1 MNADGR
7 RCTIRSEQSGEPGY
21 FRPPRL
27 VGVEH
32 MAVPRYL
39 PRWMILVIDTA
50 LCVLALLAAYQLRF
64 NFQVPNHEYELL
76 WPMLPVFLL
85 VRAGSLAAARI
96 HKGLVKHTSTEDARR
111 IFLTVLAGSAVFGLL
126 SAVRFYLMDGIYFL
140 PRTVIIIDFMA
151 TAMLLIA
158 SRIAVKLLY
167 LRAKGSGK
175 NEVRVVLYGAG
186 AAGLITKRTLERDG
200 SARYKVEAFVDD
212 DSKRSGQRLEGV
224 PILPVEK
231 LPELL
236 RDGDIDQVIITIL
249 HPEPEN
255 RRRVVDACMAAKTHV
270 LSVPPVHDWING
282 QLSRGQIR
290 EVRIEDLLGRAPIS
304 LDDAPLKE
312 RFAGKRV
319 LVTGAAGSIG
329 SEIARQLLSI
339 GVEEAVL
346 LDNAESALYDLEMEL
361 KAKGRTNFRP
371 VIGDVRD
378 RDALGRL
385 FAEVRPEIVFHAAAY
400 KHVPLME
407 AQPDQAVRTNVMGTR
422 NVAELCC
429 TNNVEECVLVST
441 DKAVNP
447 TSVMG
452 ASKRVAEQYVQSLT
466 PSQPSPGGRG
476 NTLSQPSPGGKGNT
490 PSQPSLGEKGN
501 TLSQP
506 SLGGKGPECGT
517 RFVTTRFG
525 NVLGSSGS
533 VIPLFRKQIAE
544 GGPVTVTDPD
554 VTRFFMT
561 IPEACRLVLEAG
573 AMGKGGEIFVFD
585 MGAPVRIIDLAEKM
599 IRLSGKEPG
608 RDIAITI
615 TGLRPGEKR
624 FEELLA
630 SAENTLPTHHPRI
643 LIGKTRSLESE
654 YVRERVEALVR
665 CAGMGNAE
673 ECRKLLKQL
682 VPEYTTGG

>member
-1 MNADGR
+1 
-7 RCTIRSEQSGEPGY
+7 
-21 FRPPRL
+21 
-27 VGVEH
+27 
-32 MAVPRYL
+32 MAMPRYI
-39 PRWMILVIDTA
+39 PRWTILVIDSA
-50 LCVLALLAAYQLRF
+50 LCAAALLAAYQLRF
-64 NFQVPNHEYELL
+64 NFHVPHYEYDLL
-76 WPMLPVFLL
+76 WPMLPIFLL

-111 IFLTVLAGSAVFGLL
+111 IFLTVLAGSALFGLF
-126 SAVRFYLMDGIYFL
+126 SAVRYYLIDGIYFL

-151 TAMLLIA
+151 TAMLLIS

-175 NEVRVVLYGAG
+175 DEVRVVLYGAG

-200 SARYKVEAFVDD
+200 AARYKVEAFVDD
-212 DSKRSGQRLEGV
+212 DTKKSGQRLEGV
-224 PILPVEK
+224 PILRTDR

-236 RDGDIDQVIITIL
+236 KDGDIDQVVITIQ
-249 HPEPEN
+249 HPDPEN
-255 RRRVVDACMAAKTHV
+255 RRRVVDATMAGKTQV

-282 QLSRGQIR
+282 QLSSGQIR

-329 SEIARQLLSI
+329 SEIARQLLNV
-339 GVEEAVL
+339 GVQEAVL

-361 KAKGRTNFRP
+361 RAKGRQTPAGNSQPGTFRP
-371 VIGDVRD
+371 IIGDVRD
-378 RDALGRL
+378 RDAMARV

-422 NVAELCC
+422 NIAELCC
-429 TNNVEECVLVST
+429 ANNAEECVLVST

-452 ASKRVAEQYVQSLT
+452 ASKRVAEQLVQSL
-466 PSQPSPGGRG
+466 GG
-476 NTLSQPSPGGKGNT
+476 S
-490 PSQPSLGEKGN
+490 
-501 TLSQP
+501 
-506 SLGGKGPECGT
+506 CGT
-517 RFVTTRFG
+517 RFITTRFG
-525 NVLGSSGS
+525 NVLGSNGS
-533 VIPLFRKQIAE
+533 VIPLFRKQIAD
-544 GGPVTVTDPD
+544 GGPVTVTDPE

-573 AMGKGGEIFVFD
+573 AMGKGGEIYVFD

-624 FEELLA
+624 YEELLA

-643 LIGKTRSLESE
+643 LIGKTRETDARL
-654 YVRERVEALVR
+654 VREKVDELVR
-665 CAGMGNAE
+665 AAE
-673 ECRKLLKQL
+673 LGDTGLCRTLLREL
-682 VPEYTTGG
+682 VPEYSTPG

>member
-1 MNADGR
+1 M
-7 RCTIRSEQSGEPGY
+7 
-21 FRPPRL
+21 
-27 VGVEH
+27 EH

-39 PRWMILVIDTA
+39 PRWMILVIDSA
-50 LCVLALLAAYQLRF
+50 LCVLALLTAYQLRF
-64 NFQVPNHEYELL
+64 NFHVPAHEYELL
-76 WPMLPVFLL
+76 WPMLPLFLL
-85 VRAGSLAAARI
+85 VRAGSLGAARI

-111 IFLTVLAGSAVFGLL
+111 IFLTVLAGSALFGLL
-126 SAVRFYLMDGIYFL
+126 SAVRYYLIDGIYFL

-151 TAMLLIA
+151 TAMLLIS

-167 LRAKGSGK
+167 LRSKGSGK
-175 NEVRVVLYGAG
+175 DEVRVVLYGAG

-212 DSKRSGQRLEGV
+212 DAKKSGQRLEGV
-224 PILPVEK
+224 PILRTDK

-236 RDGDIDQVIITIL
+236 GEGDIDQVVITIQ
-249 HPEPEN
+249 HPDPEN
-255 RRRVVDACMAAKTHV
+255 RRRVVDTCMAAKTHV
-270 LSVPPVHDWING
+270 LSVPPVNDWING
-282 QLSRGQIR
+282 QLSSGQIR

-304 LDDAPLKE
+304 LDDAPLKD

-329 SEIARQLLSI
+329 SEIARQLLSV
-339 GVEEAVL
+339 GVLEAAL

-361 KAKGRTNFRP
+361 RAKGRTNFRP
-371 VIGDVRD
+371 IIGDVRD
-378 RDALGRL
+378 RDAMARL
-385 FAEVRPEIVFHAAAY
+385 FTDLRPEIVFHAAAY

-422 NVAELCC
+422 NIAELCC
-429 TNNVEECVLVST
+429 ANNVEECVLVST

-452 ASKRVAEQYVQSLT
+452 ASKRVAEQLVQSLT
-466 PSQPSPGGRG
+466 PSRPSAGAKE
-476 NTLSQPSPGGKGNT
+476 NT
-490 PSQPSLGEKGN
+490 
-501 TLSQP
+501 
-506 SLGGKGPECGT
+506 CGT
-517 RFVTTRFG
+517 RFITTRFG
-525 NVLGSSGS
+525 NVLGSNGS

-544 GGPVTVTDPD
+544 GGPVTVTDPE

-608 RDIAITI
+608 RDIAIRI

-624 FEELLA
+624 YEELLA

-643 LIGKTRSLESE
+643 LIGKTREVDAAAVKQAVQELIDS
-654 YVRERVEALVR
+654 
-665 CAGMGNAE
+665 GMRGDAPDCIARMKE
-673 ECRKLLKQL
+673 L
-682 VPEYTTGG
+682 VPEYVAQP